1 MPLPIKAKVAEAF
14 LELSQRKSV
23 DKITVKDLV
32 EACGISRQTFY
43 YHFQDIL
50 DVIEWSAQ
58 QFFQEVLKRSLEA
71 SSPEA
76 ALEVFV
82 SAAVRGR
89 PLLQKL
95 LESQRRMQVENI
107 LVQAARS
114 YLKELLRGQD
124 LQVSYADG
132 EAALSFCAY
141 GLVGLLLENC
151 EKKDLN
157 QSLLARQMYS
167 LLARQLKTPDL
178 EF

>member
-1 MPLPIKAKVAEAF
+1 MPLPVKAKVAEAF
-14 LELSQRKSV
+14 LELCRRKSV

-58 QFFQEVLKRSLEA
+58 QFFQEVLKHSLDVPT
-71 SSPEA
+71 PEA

-82 SAAVRGR
+82 AAAVQGR

-95 LESQRRMQVENI
+95 LCSQRRAQVESI
-107 LVQAARS
+107 LVQAVRS
-114 YLKELLRGQD
+114 YLRELLRGRE
-124 LQVSYADG
+124 LRVPYADG

-157 QSLLARQMYS
+157 QSMLARQMYS
-167 LLARQLKTPDL
+167 LLARQLGQSEMEP
-178 EF
+178 